1 MADVHHPNKPVRQCE
16 ARRLADMQGK
26 SYAARTAIIR
36 LSYMGGSCVFIV
48 VREQGL
54 EVVVG
59 GRTKTFN
66 IYFKDKDQEVCRLTL
81 HRTPSSVPLRCLRH
95 QTPSNAQ
102 SALFQPLH
110 FHSGL
115 DDVIEYGQDSRERG
129 RGRD

>member
-1 MADVHHPNKPVRQCE
+1 MADVHHPNKLVRQCE

-26 SYAARTAIIR
+26 SYAAKTAIIR
-36 LSYMGGSCVFIV
+36 SSYIGGSRVSIV

-59 GRTKTFN
+59 RTKTYN
-66 IYFKDKDQEVCRLTL
+66 IYFKDKDQEVCMLTL
-81 HRTPSSVPLRCLRH
+81 HRTPSFVPLRCLRH

-110 FHSGL
+110 FHLGL

>member
-59 GRTKTFN
+59 RTKTFN

-81 HRTPSSVPLRCLRH
+81 HRTPSSCRFGVCATKHRRMHNRLYFSLFTF
-95 QTPSNAQ
+95 TP
-102 SALFQPLH
+102 ALTTL
-110 FHSGL
+110 
-115 DDVIEYGQDSRERG
+115 
-129 RGRD
+129 

>member
-36 LSYMGGSCVFIV
+36 SSYMGGSCVSIV

-59 GRTKTFN
+59 RTKTFN
-66 IYFKDKDQEVCRLTL
+66 IYF
-81 HRTPSSVPLRCLRH
+81 
-95 QTPSNAQ
+95 N
-102 SALFQPLH
+102 
-110 FHSGL
+110 
-115 DDVIEYGQDSRERG
+115 
-129 RGRD
+129 